1 MKILQFLDHLI
12 PYETFLND
20 LSSRIVR
27 QLKADKDD
35 PEFIS
40 QRKAYELFGRRN
52 VERWKRQ
59 GKVVSYKRPGKVEY
73 RTADLRLL
81 QRTTQDYFDE
91 SQPKQTA
98 FNGIYSSR
106 NCNNEYGFPN
116 LSTIS
121 EESPTIYGW
130 FVTVCRDA

>member
-59 GKVVSYKRPGKVEY
+59 GKVVSYKDPVRWNIARQTSGSCSVPPRIILMKV
-73 RTADLRLL
+73 
-81 QRTTQDYFDE
+81 
-91 SQPKQTA
+91 
-98 FNGIYSSR
+98 SR
-106 NCNNEYGFPN
+106 NRLKDQSKKTNDKHIMADILIVINYIC
-116 LSTIS
+116 LI
-121 EESPTIYGW
+121 
-130 FVTVCRDA
+130 

>member
-59 GKVVSYKRPGKVEY
+59 SYKRPGKVEY

-91 SQPKQTA
+91 SQPKQA
-98 FNGIYSSR
+98 ER
-106 NCNNEYGFPN
+106 P
-116 LSTIS
+116 
-121 EESPTIYGW
+121 
-130 FVTVCRDA
+130 VKRDK

>member
-59 GKVVSYKRPGKVEY
+59 GKVVSYKRPGKVWN
-73 RTADLRLL
+73 TAQQTSGSCSVPPRIILMRVS
-81 QRTTQDYFDE
+81 QDRQKDQ
-91 SQPKQTA
+91 SKK
-98 FNGIYSSR
+98 
-106 NCNNEYGFPN
+106 
-116 LSTIS
+116 
-121 EESPTIYGW
+121 
-130 FVTVCRDA
+130 DK

>member
-91 SQPKQTA
+91 SQPRQAERPVQKKINDKYIMA
-98 FNGIYSSR
+98 NIFNNGKLYMFALAVILY
-106 NCNNEYGFPN
+106 E
-116 LSTIS
+116 I
-121 EESPTIYGW
+121 
-130 FVTVCRDA
+130 

>member
-59 GKVVSYKRPGKVEY
+59 GKVVFYKRPGKVEY

-91 SQPKQTA
+91 SQPKQTERPVKKTNDKHIMA
-98 FNGIYSSR
+98 NTLILI
-106 NCNNEYGFPN
+106 N
-116 LSTIS
+116 
-121 EESPTIYGW
+121 
-130 FVTVCRDA
+130 FVCLV

>member
-91 SQPKQTA
+91 SQPKQA
-98 FNGIYSSR
+98 ERQSR
-106 NCNNEYGFPN
+106 KINDKHIMANILIVVNYIC
-116 LSTIS
+116 LI
-121 EESPTIYGW
+121 
-130 FVTVCRDA
+130 

>member
-73 RTADLRLL
+73 RTSDLRIM
-81 QRTTQDYFDE
+81 QRKTQDYFDE
-91 SQPKQTA
+91 SQ
-98 FNGIYSSR
+98 
-106 NCNNEYGFPN
+106 
-116 LSTIS
+116 
-121 EESPTIYGW
+121 
-130 FVTVCRDA
+130 

>member
-59 GKVVSYKRPGKVEY
+59 GKVVTYKRPGKVEY

-81 QRTTQDYFDE
+81 QRRYF
-91 SQPKQTA
+91 SASAASALPYA
-98 FNGIYSSR
+98 SR
-106 NCNNEYGFPN
+106 VAIF
-116 LSTIS
+116 SAI
-121 EESPTIYGW
+121 
-130 FVTVCRDA
+130 F

>member
-35 PEFIS
+35 PEFTS

-59 GKVVSYKRPGKVEY
+59 GKVDFLLKDRVRWNTARQTSGFSSVPPRTILMKV
-73 RTADLRLL
+73 
-81 QRTTQDYFDE
+81 
-91 SQPKQTA
+91 
-98 FNGIYSSR
+98 SR
-106 NCNNEYGFPN
+106 NRLKD
-116 LSTIS
+116 LSKKTNDKHIMAN
-121 EESPTIYGW
+121 TLILIN
-130 FVTVCRDA
+130 FVCLV

>member
-91 SQPKQTA
+91 SQPKQAEKPVKKDNDKHIMANTLILIN
-98 FNGIYSSR
+98 FI
-106 NCNNEYGFPN
+106 C
-116 LSTIS
+116 L
-121 EESPTIYGW
+121 
-130 FVTVCRDA
+130 V

>member
-91 SQPKQTA
+91 SQPKQA
-98 FNGIYSSR
+98 EKPVKKDNDKHIMANILILVNFI
-106 NCNNEYGFPN
+106 C
-116 LSTIS
+116 L
-121 EESPTIYGW
+121 
-130 FVTVCRDA
+130 A

>member
-12 PYETFLND
+12 PYETFL
-20 LSSRIVR
+20 
-27 QLKADKDD
+27 DD

-91 SQPKQTA
+91 SQSKQTE
-98 FNGIYSSR
+98 R
-106 NCNNEYGFPN
+106 P
-116 LSTIS
+116 
-121 EESPTIYGW
+121 
-130 FVTVCRDA
+130 VKKDK

>member
-40 QRKAYELFGRRN
+40 QRN

-91 SQPKQTA
+91 SQPKQA
-98 FNGIYSSR
+98 
-106 NCNNEYGFPN
+106 EKP
-116 LSTIS
+116 
-121 EESPTIYGW
+121 
-130 FVTVCRDA
+130 VKKDK

>member
-91 SQPKQTA
+91 SQPKQA
-98 FNGIYSSR
+98 ENRSR
-106 NCNNEYGFPN
+106 K
-116 LSTIS
+116 IS
-121 EESPTIYGW
+121 DKHIMANILILIN
-130 FVTVCRDA
+130 FICLV

>member
-81 QRTTQDYFDE
+81 QRTTRIILMRV
-91 SQPKQTA
+91 SQNRQKNRSKKINDKHIMA
-98 FNGIYSSR
+98 NILILINFI
-106 NCNNEYGFPN
+106 C
-116 LSTIS
+116 L
-121 EESPTIYGW
+121 
-130 FVTVCRDA
+130 V

>member
-52 VERWKRQ
+52 VERWKR
-59 GKVVSYKRPGKVEY
+59 PGKVEY

-91 SQPKQTA
+91 SQPKMA
-98 FNGIYSSR
+98 EKSVKKGK
-106 NCNNEYGFPN
+106 
-116 LSTIS
+116 
-121 EESPTIYGW
+121 
-130 FVTVCRDA
+130 

>member
-1 MKILQFLDHLI
+1 MPSITVSSRPGLTGKTIPLRSNEQYRKPNQVYTKILQFLDHLI

-91 SQPKQTA
+91 SQSKQTE
-98 FNGIYSSR
+98 R
-106 NCNNEYGFPN
+106 P
-116 LSTIS
+116 
-121 EESPTIYGW
+121 
-130 FVTVCRDA
+130 VKKDK

>member
-40 QRKAYELFGRRN
+40 QRKAYDMFGRRN

-81 QRTTQDYFDE
+81 QRTTQNYFDE
-91 SQPKQTA
+91 SQPKQA
-98 FNGIYSSR
+98 DRPIKMINDKQIMANIIIMV
-106 NCNNEYGFPN
+106 NC
-116 LSTIS
+116 L
-121 EESPTIYGW
+121 
-130 FVTVCRDA
+130 C

>member
-1 MKILQFLDHLI
+1 MSVRFGEYGGMYI
-12 PYETFLND
+12 PETLMNAVLELNEAYERF
-20 LSSRIVR
+20 
-27 QLKADKDD
+27 KDD

-91 SQPKQTA
+91 SQPKQA
-98 FNGIYSSR
+98 
-106 NCNNEYGFPN
+106 EKP
-116 LSTIS
+116 
-121 EESPTIYGW
+121 
-130 FVTVCRDA
+130 VKKDK

>member
-52 VERWKRQ
+52 VERWNTAQQTSGFCSVPPRTILM
-59 GKVVSYKRPGKVEY
+59 KV
-73 RTADLRLL
+73 
-81 QRTTQDYFDE
+81 
-91 SQPKQTA
+91 
-98 FNGIYSSR
+98 SR
-106 NCNNEYGFPN
+106 NRLKDQSKKTNDKHIMANILIVVNYIC
-116 LSTIS
+116 LI
-121 EESPTIYGW
+121 
-130 FVTVCRDA
+130 

>member
-81 QRTTQDYFDE
+81 QRTTQEYFDE
-91 SQPKQTA
+91 SQPKQA
-98 FNGIYSSR
+98 ERPVKKGK
-106 NCNNEYGFPN
+106 
-116 LSTIS
+116 
-121 EESPTIYGW
+121 
-130 FVTVCRDA
+130 

>member
-59 GKVVSYKRPGKVEY
+59 GKVVSYKRLGKVEY

-81 QRTTQDYFDE
+81 QCTTQDYFDE
-91 SQPKQTA
+91 SQPKQA
-98 FNGIYSSR
+98 
-106 NCNNEYGFPN
+106 EKP
-116 LSTIS
+116 
-121 EESPTIYGW
+121 
-130 FVTVCRDA
+130 VKKDK

>member
-73 RTADLRLL
+73 RTADL
-81 QRTTQDYFDE
+81 TQDYFDG
-91 SQPKQTA
+91 SLPKQA
-98 FNGIYSSR
+98 ER
-106 NCNNEYGFPN
+106 P
-116 LSTIS
+116 
-121 EESPTIYGW
+121 
-130 FVTVCRDA
+130 VKRDK

>member
-91 SQPKQTA
+91 SQPKQA
-98 FNGIYSSR
+98 ERPVKKINDKHIMANILIVINYI
-106 NCNNEYGFPN
+106 C
-116 LSTIS
+116 LI
-121 EESPTIYGW
+121 
-130 FVTVCRDA
+130 